1 MLDLDFCQFGQNV
14 ARKWPSRQSCGCISF
29 WKGNM
34 RKSVFGLNSG
44 WCIGSD
50 VSSGVHFWVEAFNLG
65 IEYVSTMKTLYRE
78 CYRFTAKFQMN
89 QSCY

>member
-1 MLDLDFCQFGQNV
+1 ML
-14 ARKWPSRQSCGCISF
+14 P
-29 WKGNM
+29 GNGLPD
-34 RKSVFGLNSG
+34 RAVDASVFGRVIWGKVSLG
-44 WCIGSD
+44 RTVGGVCSD

-78 CYRFTAKFQMN
+78 CYRFTTKFQMN